1 MSNVRLLLRQ
11 SPLQRL
17 YGFTRAKWPKT
28 ALIALAAGFVPAACS
43 AESPVLDAG
52 LDAQL
57 AQAAQPAPPPNISSP
72 YGAYLAGLVARGD
85 GDLEAAAE
93 YMLQALRYDPDN
105 PEILMPAL
113 QLAAA
118 TGRQSDAAGL
128 AERVLELE
136 GQNSLATLILVV
148 EAAKGG
154 DLQRADDLL
163 AGLPE
168 RGFDQVLV
176 PMLRAWTQTGLG
188 DADRGLE
195 TLAVLKG
202 DRGTSVLH
210 GLHAALINEI
220 AGRDEQAAAEYE
232 ALLATAG
239 RPSLRLAWLV
249 GSYFER
255 HGQRER
261 ALELYRSLT
270 DTTLGADILTPMVER
285 AEQGGE
291 SPPEVTAA
299 SDGMAEVLFNLAGI
313 LNQEQADDA
322 ALVYLQQG
330 LVLRPNFL
338 MAQVLLG
345 DILQRQ
351 GRSREAI
358 AAYRKVPADSPFN
371 WIVSLRIADEL
382 QQMGDNEQALSEL
395 DRLAAERPD
404 AYEPMV
410 RKGNLLRGE
419 ERFAEAVEAYDEA
432 VARIERGGEIEPK
445 HWSLLYFRGIALEQ
459 SDQWERAEADFKH
472 ALGLQPEQPYVM
484 NYLAYSWVEKKQNL
498 DEAEALL
505 ERAVKLRPRDGY
517 IVDSLGWVYY
527 RLGRYEEAVTQL
539 ERAVELRPQ
548 DPTINDHLGD
558 AFWRVGRKH
567 EARFQW
573 HRALSLDPEEDQVPV
588 IEQKIKDGITTPPED
603 I

>member
-1 MSNVRLLLRQ
+1 MSNVRFFLRR
-11 SPLQRL
+11 SNWSK
-17 YGFTRAKWPKT
+17 RAKWSKT
-28 ALIALAAGFVPAACS
+28 ALIALAAGIVPAACG
-43 AESPVLDAG
+43 AESPVLTAG
-52 LDAQL
+52 LNTQVAE
-57 AQAAQPAPPPNISSP
+57 AAQPSPPAISSP
-72 YGAYLAGLVARGD
+72 YGAYLAGLVAQGD
-85 GDLEAAAE
+85 GDLETAAE

-105 PEILMPAL
+105 PEILLPAL

-118 TGRQSDAAGL
+118 TGRQDDAARL
-128 AERVLELE
+128 AKRVLDGEP
-136 GQNSLATLILVV
+136 QHSLATLILVV
-148 EAAKGG
+148 EAAKAG
-154 DLQRADDLL
+154 DMQQADELL
-163 AGLPE
+163 AALPE

-176 PMLRAWTQTGLG
+176 PMLRAWTQAGLG
-188 DADRGLE
+188 DPDRGLE
-195 TLAVLKG
+195 TLSVLKG
-202 DRGTSVLH
+202 DRGTSVLY

-232 ALLATAG
+232 TLLNTAG

-261 ALELYRSLT
+261 ALELYRGLT
-270 DTTLGADILTPMVER
+270 DTTLGADILAPMVER

-291 SPPEVTAA
+291 SPPEVTSAG
-299 SDGMAEVLFNLAGI
+299 DGMAEVLFNLAGI

-330 LVLRPNFL
+330 LVLRPDFL

-351 GRSREAI
+351 GRSHEAI
-358 AAYRKVPADSPFN
+358 AVYRRVPPSSPFN

-382 QQMGDNEQALSEL
+382 QQMGDNERAVVEL

-419 ERFAEAVEAYDEA
+419 ERFAEAVVAYDEA
-432 VARIERGGEIEPK
+432 VARLERSGGIEPK

-498 DEAEALL
+498 DEAEAML

-527 RLGRYEEAVTQL
+527 RLGRYEEAVVQL
-539 ERAVELRPQ
+539 ERAVELRSQ

-588 IEQKIKDGITTPPED
+588 IEKKIKEGITAPPED

>member
-188 DADRGLE
+188 DADHEGPDRVH
-195 TLAVLKG
+195 AVLRLLHRQPDQVVILRIDLFRRLG
-202 DRGTSVLH
+202 VQTARQVGRADRAVRVLVLQLDPYLGALGVDQFRRLRTADQGHVVTGHEELGAEKRAVGRAENKDVVGHLFCSAFLFSVP
-210 GLHAALINEI
+210 G
-220 AGRDEQAAAEYE
+220 AGFF
-232 ALLATAG
+232 
-239 RPSLRLAWLV
+239 RLAW
-249 GSYFER
+249 GS
-255 HGQRER
+255 
-261 ALELYRSLT
+261 AK
-270 DTTLGADILTPMVER
+270 LG
-285 AEQGGE
+285 
-291 SPPEVTAA
+291 
-299 SDGMAEVLFNLAGI
+299 
-313 LNQEQADDA
+313 
-322 ALVYLQQG
+322 
-330 LVLRPNFL
+330 
-338 MAQVLLG
+338 
-345 DILQRQ
+345 
-351 GRSREAI
+351 
-358 AAYRKVPADSPFN
+358 
-371 WIVSLRIADEL
+371 
-382 QQMGDNEQALSEL
+382 
-395 DRLAAERPD
+395 
-404 AYEPMV
+404 
-410 RKGNLLRGE
+410 
-419 ERFAEAVEAYDEA
+419 
-432 VARIERGGEIEPK
+432 
-445 HWSLLYFRGIALEQ
+445 
-459 SDQWERAEADFKH
+459 
-472 ALGLQPEQPYVM
+472 
-484 NYLAYSWVEKKQNL
+484 
-498 DEAEALL
+498 
-505 ERAVKLRPRDGY
+505 
-517 IVDSLGWVYY
+517 
-527 RLGRYEEAVTQL
+527 
-539 ERAVELRPQ
+539 
-548 DPTINDHLGD
+548 
-558 AFWRVGRKH
+558 
-567 EARFQW
+567 
-573 HRALSLDPEEDQVPV
+573 
-588 IEQKIKDGITTPPED
+588 
-603 I
+603 